1 MFCNRPNN
9 QQGFTLI
16 EMIIGIVVFAVAMT
30 MITSVI
36 LPRGQQSVD
45 PIYQVR
51 AAKLASSLLNE
62 IQGKAF
68 DENSN
73 LSQGLLRCDEVLV
86 GITTVPC
93 TLASNFGQSLSEG
106 ETPGFFDDVDDY
118 HQFTGSPLD
127 NNQSYDDLYSGYS
140 FVVNVIYDGNYDGT
154 SDSLTNAK
162 LITVS
167 VTMPNSESLNFA
179 TYRSNY

>member
-1 MFCNRPNN
+1 MCCNPMNK

-36 LPRGQQSVD
+36 LPRAEQSVD

-73 LSQGLLRCDEVLV
+73 LSQGLLRCDENSNPCSVILGPEV
-86 GITTVPC
+86 GENR
-93 TLASNFGQSLSEG
+93 ASFN
-106 ETPGFFDDVDDY
+106 DVDDY

-154 SDSLTNAK
+154 SDSSTNAK